1 MSGRRT
7 DSVRQATAFIR
18 FIEWN
23 IRHGDT
29 FSPHE
34 QGVGVMVPYIQG
46 FSHPDD
52 DPHLSGDDL
61 AQKVLRYIRY
71 VALVDTSELSVF
83 ALDRMVVLTGHVS
96 CEAERGCIE
105 DAAASVIGVHLVEN
119 RVEVRVK
126 PN

>member
-1 MSGRRT
+1 
-7 DSVRQATAFIR
+7 
-18 FIEWN
+18 
-23 IRHGDT
+23 
-29 FSPHE
+29 
-34 QGVGVMVPYIQG
+34 MVPNIQG

-83 ALDRMVVLTGHVS
+83 ALDRMVVLTGYVS